1 MEARINMKFYA
12 IKTDIVKAGDD
23 LVQIILGSLKAQ
35 GLQLEDKDVL
45 VLTSK
50 IVSYAQ
56 GRLVKLSKVNPSEKA
71 KRFARKFSLKPEFA
85 ELILREADRIYGG
98 VDKAILTLK
107 DSVLAPN
114 AGVDNKNAPEDSA
127 ILWPVNLRGW
137 IKTFREK
144 IGRETGKRVGVLV
157 VDSGLVPL
165 RIGTIGLALAVAGF
179 KPIVDRRKDIDLYG
193 KPIVITRHAVA
204 DDLASAAH
212 VLMGEAAEQVPAV
225 LIRDAPV
232 EFDDV
237 AYSGKDMM
245 MSFRE
250 CLFMGALSRT
260 PPLKRH

>member
-1 MEARINMKFYA
+1 MEARINMKLFA
-12 IKTDIVKAGDD
+12 IKTVIVKTGDD
-23 LVQIILGSLKAQ
+23 LVQIILDSLKAQ

-45 VLTSK
+45 ALTSK
-50 IVSYAQ
+50 IVSHAQ
-56 GRLVKLSKVNPSEKA
+56 GRLVKLSKVKPSEKA
-71 KRFARKFSLKPEFA
+71 KRFAQKFSLKPEFA
-85 ELILREADRIYGG
+85 ELVLREADRIYGG
-98 VDKAILTLK
+98 VDKAVLTLK

-127 ILWPVNLRGW
+127 ILWPVNLKEW

-144 IGRETGKRVGVLV
+144 IRLETGKRVGVLV

-179 KPIVDRRKDIDLYG
+179 KPIIDRRKDIDLYG
-193 KPIVITRHAVA
+193 KSIVITRHAVA

-212 VLMGEAAEQVPAV
+212 ALMGEATELVPAV

-232 EFDDV
+232 EFDGV
-237 AYSGKDMM
+237 AYAAEDMM
-245 MSFRE
+245 MSSRE
-250 CLFMGALSRT
+250 CLFMGTLSRT